1 MYTVDAARRWAQAV
15 AVREGRIAAVGTD
28 DDIRPLIGPRTQVVN
43 LDGRMLLPGFQDAHI
58 HAPSG
63 GLDRLRIDLSEVHSL
78 DEYRERVRAYAEGR
92 PEVTWVLGGGWA
104 MDVFPGGTPGREELD
119 ALVPDRPAFISNR
132 DNHGAWVNSRALE
145 LAGVTAATPDPH
157 DGRIERDERGVPS
170 GTMHE
175 GAMDLVRR
183 HIPPTGAEE
192 RMRGL
197 LAAQAH
203 LHSLGITA
211 WQDAIV
217 GAYPT
222 IEDNYDVYVDAS
234 ERGWLTATVIG
245 ALWYAR
251 GRSGDQIPFLM
262 ERREATRNG
271 RFRAT
276 SVKIMADG
284 VCEIFT
290 AAMLDPFLGPD
301 GRATENTGIS
311 FFEPDELREA
321 VVRLDAEGFQVH
333 VHVIGDRAC
342 RTALDAVEAARS
354 RNGPNDLRHH
364 LAHLQVIHPDDV
376 PRFREL
382 GVTANG
388 QPLWAA
394 HEPQMDELTI
404 PYLGEPRA
412 SWQYPFGSLVRSGA
426 TLAFGSDWPVSS
438 PNPLWEIHVAVN
450 RVAPEEYPYAEASHG
465 TRPFLPDQRLDL
477 PTALAAFTIG
487 SAYVNH
493 LDGET
498 GSIEPGKLA
507 DLVVLDRNLFEHPVD
522 EIAQARVLL
531 TLVEGKTVFETSEL

>member
-1 MYTVDAARRWAQAV
+1 AV
-15 AVREGRIAAVGTD
+15 KAGRIAAVGTD
-28 DDIRPLIGPRTQVVN
+28 DDVRPLIGPRTRVVN
-43 LDGRMLLPGFQDAHI
+43 LDGRMLLPGFQDAHV

-63 GLDRLRIDLSEVHSL
+63 GLDRLRIDLSEAHSL
-78 DEYRERVRAYAEGR
+78 DGYRERIRAYVEAHAGEG
-92 PEVTWVLGGGWA
+92 WVLGGGWA
-104 MDVFPGGTPGREELD
+104 MDVFPGGTPHREELD
-119 ALVPDRPAFISNR
+119 ALVPDRPVFINNR
-132 DNHGAWVNSRALE
+132 DNHGAWVSSKALE
-145 LAGVTAATPDPH
+145 LAGITAKTADPA
-157 DGRIERDERGVPS
+157 DGRIERDERGAPS
-170 GTMHE
+170 GTLHE

-183 HIPPTGAEE
+183 HVPPTAAPE
-192 RMRGL
+192 RLRGL
-197 LAAQAH
+197 LEAQAY

-217 GAYPT
+217 GDYST
-222 IEDNYDVYVDAS
+222 IQDNYDVYVDAS
-234 ERGWLTATVIG
+234 ERGELTARVVG

-251 GRSGDQIPFLM
+251 GRGLDQIPSLV
-262 ERREATRNG
+262 ERRGTARNG

-276 SVKIMADG
+276 SVKIMSDG
-284 VCEIFT
+284 VCENFT

-301 GRATENTGIS
+301 GRPTDNTGIS
-311 FFEPDELREA
+311 FFEADELREA

-342 RTALDAVEAARS
+342 RTALDAFEAARS
-354 RNGPNDLRHH
+354 ANGPNDLRHH
-364 LAHLQVIHPDDV
+364 LAHIQVVHPDDV

-382 GVTANG
+382 GVTANA

-394 HEPQMDELTI
+394 HEPQMDDLTI

-412 SWQYPFGSLVRSGA
+412 SWQYPFASLVRSGA

-438 PNPLWEIHVAVN
+438 PNPLWETHVAVN
-450 RVAPEEYPYAEASHG
+450 RVEPEAYPYADASHR
-465 TRPFLPDQRLDL
+465 TEPFLPGERLDL

-507 DLVVLDRNLFEHPVD
+507 DLVVVDRNLFEHPAE
-522 EIAQARVLL
+522 EIAEARVLL
-531 TLVEGKTVFETSEL
+531 TLVEGEPVFEDASV